1 MNVKIEHNI
10 ILNKMKKSF
19 LLIASFVALSFVGCT
34 GANSEDGILKDGVAH
49 RTENIERFANIIDIR
64 NTPQELYEVKG
75 MFLDRGSWLGYAP
88 PAADAPVAGF
98 TGPIEVRDN
107 RYFSKSIVTLQ
118 DPNNPAA
125 VAKID
130 SSVYFPGSIYIKG
143 SIGAVDF
150 EQNIYFVDSNNA
162 LIKIS
167 TNKKPFVVYGDI
179 MGERD
184 SIYLADNR
192 FVSQIMKDDGIMVSL
207 SKGFEMSL
215 TKDGYSAKDEK
226 GATTTYAVVSF
237 FDTPELLA
245 SLQKTEVPTILAN
258 PEEYIAESIRRWNTY
273 IEKTLRDSTPEE
285 FDRVA
290 VKSIVTLMSNW
301 KRERGHLFHEGIVPS
316 HAVSYFDGFWAWD
329 SWKHAAA
336 VAYLEPELAKNQ
348 MRTMFDYQQPN
359 GMVID
364 CIYVDSLENN
374 ARDTKSSLAT
384 WAVQEIFNQT
394 QDTAF
399 VREMFPKLVKYYKWW
414 FVDRD
419 RDGNSICE
427 FGSTDGTIEAAAW
440 ESGMD
445 NAVRFDNAYMNK
457 ISDTAWTF
465 GQESVDLNGFLN
477 FERQGLMQL
486 AQLIGEPLELPDNAA
501 LIQNYFYDTNSGF
514 FYDKDMKSGKL
525 MTDVQGPEAWI
536 PLWSKAATAE
546 QAAGVLK
553 MIQDTSKF
561 STYIP
566 FPTCARDAK
575 GFHARGYW
583 RGAVWMDQV
592 WFAIHGL
599 RNYGY
604 NDIADTYTEQIFTRP
619 EGLTGDLPI
628 YENYEPLGGKRA
640 KAPHFS
646 WSAAHLLMLYKE
658 YKAN

>member
-1 MNVKIEHNI
+1 MRKN
-10 ILNKMKKSF
+10 
-19 LLIASFVALSFVGCT
+19 LLIIAMALTLSLSACC
-34 GANSEDGILKDGVAH
+34 GANSEDNILQDGVAY
-49 RTENIERFANIIDIR
+49 RTENINRFANIINIS
-64 NTPQELYEVKG
+64 NTPKKVYEVKG

-98 TGPIEVRDN
+98 TGPLEVRDN
-107 RYFSKSIVTLQ
+107 RYYSNSIVTLQ
-118 DPNNPAA
+118 DPADMSA

-130 SSVYFPGSIYIKG
+130 SSVYFPGSIYLKG
-143 SIGAVDF
+143 SIGTVEF

-162 LIKIS
+162 IIKIS
-167 TNKKPFVVYGDI
+167 TNKKPIIVSGNIVGK
-179 MGERD
+179 RD
-184 SIYLADNR
+184 SIYVANNR
-192 FVSQIMKDDGIMVSL
+192 FVANIVNNDGIMVSL
-207 SKGFEMSL
+207 SKGFEVSL
-215 TKDGYSAKDEK
+215 TEEGYSAKSKKDVK
-226 GATTTYAVVSF
+226 TTYAVVSF

-245 SLQKTEVPTILAN
+245 SLQTKEVSAILSK
-258 PEEYIAESIRRWNTY
+258 PEEHIAQSIRRWNTY
-273 IEKTLRDSTPEE
+273 IDKTLRDSTPEE
-285 FDRVA
+285 FDLVA

-336 VAYLEPELAKNQ
+336 VAYIEPELAKNQ
-348 MRTMFDYQQPN
+348 VRTMFDYQN
-359 GMVID
+359 SRGMVID

-394 QDTAF
+394 QDTSF
-399 VREMFPKLVKYYKWW
+399 VREMFPKLVKYYNWW
-414 FVDRD
+414 FIDRD

-445 NAVRFDNAYMNK
+445 NAVRFDNSTMHKVNDY
-457 ISDTAWTF
+457 AWTF

-477 FERQGLMQL
+477 FERQGLLAL
-486 AQLIGEPLELPDNAA
+486 AQLIGEPLELQDNSA
-501 LIQNYFYDTNSGF
+501 LIQNYFYDTKSGF
-514 FYDKDMKSGKL
+514 FYDRDMKTGKL

-561 STYIP
+561 STYVP

-575 GFHARGYW
+575 GFDNRGYW
-583 RGAVWMDQV
+583 RGAVWLDQV

-604 NDIADTYTEQIFTRP
+604 NDIADMYTEQIFTRP
-619 EGLTGDLPI
+619 EGLTGDYPI
-628 YENYEPLGGKRA
+628 YENYEPLEGKRA

-658 YKAN
+658 YKTK